1 VQGLAEDAVLEGLS
15 SLTMESAG
23 VVDVYTTPE
32 QLGEELVTLTLLPR
46 SRWQTLL
53 NLETIHQRNK
63 PKEPPKAPEKVP
75 FFLPT
80 LPGVEHRFAID
91 EKKAASQDD
100 KASSGQKSKDSRR
113 LDLDAADL
121 ESEFY
126 RKLRADDNAGDYET
140 FFNYVKAL
148 SPAGIDLELRS
159 LTSTSALLSFL
170 HALTGRLRT
179 HRDFEAVQTFLAVF
193 LRLHGEELAQGSSE
207 LSEALEVLLEVQ
219 RTESEGILD
228 LISSSLGTLSFVRD
242 TI

>member
-1 VQGLAEDAVLEGLS
+1 
-15 SLTMESAG
+15 
-23 VVDVYTTPE
+23 
-32 QLGEELVTLTLLPR
+32 
-46 SRWQTLL
+46 
-53 NLETIHQRNK
+53 
-63 PKEPPKAPEKVP
+63 VP

-91 EKKAASQDD
+91 EKAASQDD
-100 KASSGQKSKDSRR
+100 TAGSRQKTKDSRR

-126 RKLRADDNAGDYET
+126 RKLGAEDNAGDCTCCSSYVLVVRSVCVMFILTGLGLRVTDET

-148 SPAGIDLELRS
+148 SPAAIDLELRS

-170 HALTGRLRT
+170 QALTGRVRT

-193 LRLHGEELAQGSSE
+193 LRLHGEELAQGDSE